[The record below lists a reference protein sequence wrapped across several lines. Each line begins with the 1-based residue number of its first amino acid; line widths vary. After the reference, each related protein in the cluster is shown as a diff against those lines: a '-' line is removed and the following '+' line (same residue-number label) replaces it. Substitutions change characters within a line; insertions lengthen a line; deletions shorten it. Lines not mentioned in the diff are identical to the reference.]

1 MWSMKYLTV
10 FRANEIPMSQ
20 STSKQNSKW
29 HAFIQSRVCR
39 PRKVPMGL
47 FAKILDLSLA
57 GCNLCEASFPRD
69 FSNLLMLQDLNLS
82 KNPISCLPDCIRTL
96 SRLNKL
102 ELVGC
107 RARTFHLNGCK
118 ELTDMEGSFK
128 LEVMGGI
135 EKTMKSLELSMLDSA
150 GSFEVKL
157 YNNSTDT
164 ESRGPV
170 KVVFEKGMI
179 SIFLPGSK
187 VPNWFCYKS
196 AGATLSFTVPSPP
209 DLKIQGITVCSV
221 YTIDWKPKNEMLWF
235 SHWKFQSQ
243 LDAGDNLNVAVLTM
257 DGFSIKEIGIHLMHG
272 QRFLLRIN
280 SSSIQ
285 RLPRSFG
292 IISSVNSQSAR
303 SKICNDRGNKASEKL
318 IDFELSLGFGKN
330 EQKTDTNMLATPVDK
345 GASFFCSPICI
356 ELLQRLHISPRCPCF
371 LNNISGLQKNI
382 KVIREESDGFSNAE
396 CPNKRK
402 SKKNGVVICIVMP
415 HPRKLR
421 TR

>member
-1 MWSMKYLTV
+1 MWRMKYLTV

-57 GCNLCEASFPRD
+57 GCNLSEASFPRD

-102 ELVGC
+102 ELGSCSMLKSLIDLPRGHGVGVGYCSSLERVTYLSVGC

-221 YTIDWKPKNEMLWF
+221 YTIDWKVWIA
-235 SHWKFQSQ
+235 SGHWKFQSQ

-272 QRFLLRIN
+272 EQVDMV
-280 SSSIQ
+280 SDS
-285 RLPRSFG
+285 
-292 IISSVNSQSAR
+292 NSQEMQQDYPYQG
-303 SKICNDRGNKASEKL
+303 KIPAERQGLVDLYCFRYM
-318 IDFELSLGFGKN
+318 GFGL
-330 EQKTDTNMLATPVDK
+330 DYILPYI
-345 GASFFCSPICI
+345 P
-356 ELLQRLHISPRCPCF
+356 
-371 LNNISGLQKNI
+371 
-382 KVIREESDGFSNAE
+382 
-396 CPNKRK
+396 
-402 SKKNGVVICIVMP
+402 
-415 HPRKLR
+415 
-421 TR
+421 